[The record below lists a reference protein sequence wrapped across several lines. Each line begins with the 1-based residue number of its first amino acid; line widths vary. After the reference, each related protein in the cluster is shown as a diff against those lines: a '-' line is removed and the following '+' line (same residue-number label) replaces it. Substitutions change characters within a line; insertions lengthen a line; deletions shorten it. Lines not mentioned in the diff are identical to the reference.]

1 MGKSIDSI
9 FSPVS
14 DKISKYEALLKQSL
28 VTDSPF
34 IYDITSHLFSRAGK
48 GLRPGLIFL
57 SAGRHESSNAVYAAV
72 AIELIHVATLLHD
85 DVIDQSEMR
94 RGIESVNHRW
104 NNLVSVLM
112 GDYLFAKSF
121 GLLVKSNSQ
130 KLLDIF
136 SAATERVATGELNQV
151 YFTGNFDL
159 QESDYLRVIS
169 DKTASLLGCAA
180 EAGMICRD
188 GDSKTM
194 EAMRKFG
201 EYLGMAFQIT
211 DDLLDLIGEPTKT
224 GKQLGSDIREGWV
237 TLPLIYAFQN
247 GGRGHK
253 SEIVKFYKEPFAPEA
268 FESVVNFVKE
278 SGGIEYADMKA
289 RAYSEMAKEAVAGI
303 PGIDY
308 RDYLIELADFAV
320 TREK

>member
-112 GDYLFAKSF
+112 GTICSPS
-121 GLLVKSNSQ
+121 LLVFGEIQSQ

-159 QESDYLRVIS
+159 QESDYLR
-169 DKTASLLGCAA
+169 
-180 EAGMICRD
+180 
-188 GDSKTM
+188 
-194 EAMRKFG
+194 
-201 EYLGMAFQIT
+201 
-211 DDLLDLIGEPTKT
+211 
-224 GKQLGSDIREGWV
+224 GSFPIKRRRFWGA
-237 TLPLIYAFQN
+237 PLR
-247 GGRGHK
+247 RG
-253 SEIVKFYKEPFAPEA
+253 
-268 FESVVNFVKE
+268 
-278 SGGIEYADMKA
+278 
-289 RAYSEMAKEAVAGI
+289 
-303 PGIDY
+303 
-308 RDYLIELADFAV
+308 
-320 TREK
+320 